1 MRWLNLFI
9 MLLFAA
15 LMLYATTA
23 LPGHA
28 DPQAPASLHVTPTYI
43 ENTMKDTHTPNVVTS
58 VLADYRGYDTLGETV
73 VIFTA
78 GLACV
83 LVLMKR
89 KANDKTTLPKHHRS
103 DRM

>member
-1 MRWLNLFI
+1 MKWISVPI
-9 MLLFAA
+9 MVIFLA
-15 LMLYATTA
+15 LMLYATVG

-28 DPQAPASLHVTPTYI
+28 DPQAPASVHVSPTYI
-43 ENTMKDTHTPNVVTS
+43 EDSVEDTHTPNIVTA

-83 LVLMKR
+83 LILMKR
-89 KANDKTTLPKHHRS
+89 KPR
-103 DRM
+103 